1 MARRDNRSIG
11 LTNLVHCPS
20 MDVLNTPFNTVLEKT
35 REELQSHPAGA
46 HFVSFEP
53 ETRAIEFAHEGDF
66 DDPAAGRTVI
76 YRFEGEALNIPSF
89 REAWNQAKTDV
100 LRAVEKRDKRFA
112 HLG

>member
-1 MARRDNRSIG
+1 
-11 LTNLVHCPS
+11 

-35 REELQSHPAGA
+35 RDEVQSHHAAA
-46 HFVSFEP
+46 HFVTFDP
-53 ETRAIEFAHEGDF
+53 ETREIGFTH
-66 DDPAAGRTVI
+66 AAEYNTPPDGRTVI
-76 YRFEGEALNIPSF
+76 YRFEQDAINIPGF

>member
-1 MARRDNRSIG
+1 
-11 LTNLVHCPS
+11 

-35 REELQSHPAGA
+35 REELQSHQAAA
-46 HFVSFEP
+46 HFVTFDP
-53 ETRAIEFAHEGDF
+53 ETREVGFTHAGDY
-66 DDPAAGRTVI
+66 DAAPAGRTLI
-76 YRFEGEALNIPSF
+76 YRCEQDAVNIPSF

>member
-1 MARRDNRSIG
+1 
-11 LTNLVHCPS
+11 

-35 REELQSHPAGA
+35 REETDAHPAGA
-46 HFVSFEP
+46 HFVTFEP
-53 ETRAIEFAHEGDF
+53 ETREIGFAHA
-66 DDPAAGRTVI
+66 DDYNGAPLGQTLV
-76 YRFEGEALNIPSF
+76 YRFENDALNLPSF

>member
-1 MARRDNRSIG
+1 
-11 LTNLVHCPS
+11 

-35 REELQSHPAGA
+35 RDEVRSHQAAA
-46 HFVSFEP
+46 HFVTLDP
-53 ETRAIEFAHEGDF
+53 ETREIGFVH
-66 DDPAAGRTVI
+66 AADYNAAPDGRTLI
-76 YRFEGEALNIPSF
+76 YRFEQDAINIPSF